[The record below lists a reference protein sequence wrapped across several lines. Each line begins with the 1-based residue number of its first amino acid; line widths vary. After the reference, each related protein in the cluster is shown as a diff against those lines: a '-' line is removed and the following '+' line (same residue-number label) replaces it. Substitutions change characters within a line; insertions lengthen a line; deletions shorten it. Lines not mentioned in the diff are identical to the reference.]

1 MLYLGDHT
9 SKESRA
15 ILTRINLL
23 ISEMLRKSGRI
34 FFTTKM
40 KDVNHAGT
48 ENTEAKQNGNAR
60 LLKKKYFTQRHQ
72 DAEKE
77 RRKEGKKERKTKGRS
92 FCGLIMI
99 NNLFSKRVF
108 HIALYNN

>member
-77 RRKEGKKERKTKGRS
+77 RKTKGRS